1 MYCDKHTKTNICW
14 VEALLN
20 LHTAIRPAANVTS
33 YLGWTVAL
41 VIRSLTSVAALDE
54 TVVENQ
60 IKELEYRDDRSSQQ
74 QTQQTAHLTCKQ

>member
-60 IKELEYRDDRSSQQ
+60 IEKLEYRDDRSSQQ
-74 QTQQTAHLTCKQ
+74 